1 MNGEMHQV
9 SRIAAAAKN
18 ALQTN
23 TAISFSPGLYENSIL
38 FQFLPRKGL
47 FGDRSGKAV
56 TITEWYQLCRSKGLA
71 SVILLV
77 PLAVEDRGILGFSN
91 TTQSILVCYFKN
103 QRVTYFAPYWSF
115 DSAQKAW
122 DILYTEHEW
131 QHAPLDL
138 PRFQNPTNGFLSVLI
153 KIKAFAEE
161 IDYPNFANLFQK
173 AADILS
179 GELNLSTLEQK
190 QALPAI
196 PADHQRLF
204 LAASYADV
212 FGAMGSWSDSPPYSA
227 HQKGLDLEFE
237 TLSNE
242 LLKQI
247 RLAVLFAVNEW

>member
-1 MNGEMHQV
+1 MHQI

-23 TAISFSPGLYENSIL
+23 TAISFSPGLYESSIL
-38 FQFLPRKGL
+38 FQFLPEKGL
-47 FGDRSGKAV
+47 FGEKPGKTVA
-56 TITEWYQLCRSKGLA
+56 INEWYQVCRRKGLA

-91 TTQSILVCYFKN
+91 TTQSILVCCFKN
-103 QRVTYFAPYWSF
+103 QRVTYFAPHWSF
-115 DSAQKAW
+115 DSSQKAW

-131 QHAPLDL
+131 QHAPHTL
-138 PRFQNPTNGFLSVLI
+138 PRFQNPTDDFLSVLI

-161 IDYPNFANLFQK
+161 IGYPNFANLFQK

-179 GELNLSTLEQK
+179 GESDLSTLEQK
-190 QALPAI
+190 LALPAI
-196 PADHQRLF
+196 PANHQRLF

-212 FGAMGSWSDSPPYSA
+212 FGAMGSWNDSPPYSA
-227 HQKGLDLEFE
+227 HEKGSDQEYE
-237 TLSNE
+237 TLSKE

>member
-1 MNGEMHQV
+1 MNGEMHQI

-23 TAISFSPGLYENSIL
+23 TAISFSPGVYESSIL
-38 FQFLPRKGL
+38 FQFLPEKGL
-47 FGDRSGKAV
+47 FGQKPGKTVASN
-56 TITEWYQLCRSKGLA
+56 EWYKVCRNKGLA

-103 QRVTYFAPYWSF
+103 QRVTYFAPHWSF
-115 DSAQKAW
+115 DSSQKAW
-122 DILYTEHEW
+122 DILYTEHAW
-131 QHAPLDL
+131 QQAPLTL
-138 PRFQNPTNGFLSVLI
+138 PRFQNPSDSFLSVLI

-161 IDYPNFANLFQK
+161 IGYPNFANLFQK

-179 GELNLSTLEQK
+179 GELDLSTLEQR
-190 QALPAI
+190 QTLPAI
-196 PADHQRLF
+196 PAGHQRLF

-212 FGAMGSWSDSPPYSA
+212 FGAMGSWNDSPPYSA
-227 HQKGLDLEFE
+227 HEKGLDLEYE
-237 TLSNE
+237 TLSKE